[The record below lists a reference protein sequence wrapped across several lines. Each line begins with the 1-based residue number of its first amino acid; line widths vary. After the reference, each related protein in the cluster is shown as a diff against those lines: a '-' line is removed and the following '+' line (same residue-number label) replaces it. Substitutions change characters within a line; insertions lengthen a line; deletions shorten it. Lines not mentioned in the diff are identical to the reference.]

1 MSAIAAMRLP
11 EQVDLSGF
19 IALLQRLQVPH
30 RVAEEAGEQVL
41 WVPEESLAEH
51 VRALYARYPHGDAA
65 VAVQGRVL
73 RVRRAR
79 HGAPVIAG
87 DEGDQGHVIPG
98 QPEQV
103 AVQDQ
108 VH

>member
-41 WVPEESLAEH
+41 WVP
-51 VRALYARYPHGDAA
+51 
-65 VAVQGRVL
+65 
-73 RVRRAR
+73 
-79 HGAPVIAG
+79 
-87 DEGDQGHVIPG
+87 
-98 QPEQV
+98 
-103 AVQDQ
+103 
-108 VH
+108 